1 MAGDGK
7 VRRPYVTLLI
17 GVVAVSFAAIFIRLA
32 DAPPLVIA
40 TYRLAIAS
48 LILIPVASVKSAF
61 NLRTLSWQSWLM
73 IALSSI
79 FVALHFGLW
88 ITSLSYTSIA
98 SSVVLVTS
106 HPIFVAVVSYFLWQ
120 ERLDR
125 VMMAG
130 IAVSML
136 GIFGLNYG
144 GYTFSSASFQ
154 GDLLALMAAL
164 AMGGYLII
172 GRQLKT
178 HIAVLPYLTL
188 IYSGAAILLLLTTLF
203 AGYSLVGYSLKTYSM
218 MILLAVVPQLI
229 GHSSLNIALRW
240 LPVTLVSVAI
250 LGEPVG
256 ASLLGYLVMDEIPT
270 GSEIIS
276 GLLILTGIFIVV
288 RRNPWQWMT
297 K

>member
-7 VRRPYVTLLI
+7 SRRPYVTLLI

-32 DAPPLVIA
+32 DAPPMVIA

-48 LILIPVASVKSAF
+48 LILIPVAYAKSAF

-73 IALSSI
+73 ITLSSI

-98 SSVVLVTS
+98 SSVILVTS
-106 HPIFVAVVSYFLWQ
+106 HPIFVAVISYFLWK

-136 GIFGLNYG
+136 GIFGINYG
-144 GYTFSSASFQ
+144 GYTFSPASFR
-154 GDLLALMAAL
+154 GDLLALMAAF

-188 IYSGAAILLLLTTLF
+188 IYSGAAILLLLTTLL
-203 AGYSLVGYSLKTYSM
+203 AGYSLTGYSLKTYSM

>member
-1 MAGDGK
+1 M
-7 VRRPYVTLLI
+7 
-17 GVVAVSFAAIFIRLA
+17 VAVSFAAIFIRLA
-32 DAPPLVIA
+32 EAPPLVIA

-48 LILIPVASVKSAF
+48 LILIPVAAVKSAF
-61 NLRTLSWQSWLM
+61 NLRTLSWQNWLM
-73 IALSSI
+73 LTLSSI

-98 SSVVLVTS
+98 SSVILVTS
-106 HPIFVAVVSYFLWQ
+106 HPIFVAVISYFLWQ
-120 ERLDR
+120 ERLDI

-130 IAVSML
+130 IAVSMF

-144 GYTFSSASFQ
+144 GYTFSAASFR

-178 HIAVLPYLTL
+178 HITVLPYLTL
-188 IYSGAAILLLLTTLF
+188 IYSGAAVLLLLTTLLS
-203 AGYSLVGYSLKTYSM
+203 GYSLTGYSLKTYSM